1 MTPIWHG
8 ITKDGRLIVAD
19 RANFEA
25 HLRSLNGCEIEISVR
40 KRRHQRSLS
49 ANNYYW
55 GIVIKMI
62 SDYSGHTPEETHSAL
77 KQKFLIDRSDPAWPR
92 VKSTTELSVS
102 EFSAYCERCIALAGE
117 FGSLIPSPGAVEV

>member
-49 ANNYYW
+49 ANAFYW
-55 GIVIKMI
+55 AVIIRAI
-62 SDYSGHTPEETHSAL
+62 SEYSGHDPD
-77 KQKFLIDRSDPAWPR
+77 DRVVHESR
-92 VKSTTELSVS
+92 
-102 EFSAYCERCIALAGE
+102 
-117 FGSLIPSPGAVEV
+117 